1 MEGDRVVFGDEITD
15 QRGDLELQFE
25 QVGRIRGEDVD
36 KGGQTWQRRHVPPSR
51 LVIDSQSIHRYGYGY
66 SYGYGLLC
74 DCSC

>member
-36 KGGQTWQRRHVPPSR
+36 KGGQT
-51 LVIDSQSIHRYGYGY
+51 
-66 SYGYGLLC
+66 
-74 DCSC
+74 